1 MNRMG
6 SPVLQRF
13 WCILEKARKERVREN
28 DPNTFSFF
36 FFLPD
41 VFSKPVVFSL
51 ILILPSSHL
60 CLGATCYGF
69 FSDRACQNRDM
80 VRPFEKCPRRAAL
93 LPNRIRRPHRVP
105 GRELIVGCHARL
117 LATGS
122 VLPGRPGPKRGA
134 PARPKRTLSTEARV
148 LEAYRRCPEKSLRQG
163 EKELRQNAEIVG
175 VLVRPFCSSQRDAN
189 YTIKFVQH
197 RRILHQRP
205 HEKIRIITAV
215 IKIQSSGGNSET
227 PCTVE

>member
-1 MNRMG
+1 MDF
-6 SPVLQRF
+6 SPTELAKIAIWYDHSKSVRDVQR
-13 WCILEKARKERVREN
+13 
-28 DPNTFSFF
+28 SFRTEF
-36 FFLPD
+36 GD
-41 VFSKPVVFSL
+41 
-51 ILILPSSHL
+51 
-60 CLGATCYGF
+60 
-69 FSDRACQNRDM
+69 
-80 VRPFEKCPRRAAL
+80 
-93 LPNRIRRPHRVP
+93 PHRVP

-148 LEAYRRCPEKSLRQG
+148 VGSLSAQSG
-163 EKELRQNAEIVG
+163 EVAQAGREGASAKCRNS
-175 VLVRPFCSSQRDAN
+175 PSCSSQRDAN

-197 RRILHQRP
+197 RKILHQRP

-227 PCTVE
+227 PCTSSYLYETCFEQP